1 MADKF
6 LMLVEGPDDYHV
18 LQHLLTAHGVDKR
31 IPYRLDGF
39 RNPPK
44 PSAEDEI
51 VFRVLGGVQNVRKGM
66 VEFLATQLK
75 ITGDLKRLG
84 VVVDA
89 DADCAARWQSLR
101 NVLVKSGYTD
111 TPKQANP
118 LGTIL
123 EHALEPDER
132 PRVGI
137 WIMPNNKDAGAMEH
151 FFALLLTPD
160 DTLWERA
167 RLCIEQ
173 IPAEDRLFKDAF
185 IKAHVHTWLAWQET
199 PGLPM
204 GRAIAK
210 PGKYL
215 NANAPNALQL
225 LDWLRRLFDL
235 DSSP

>member
-1 MADKF
+1 MADMF

-18 LQHLLTAHGVDKR
+18 LQHLLALHSVDKQ
-31 IPYRLDGF
+31 ISYRLEGY

-44 PSAEDEI
+44 PSTEDEI
-51 VFRVLGGVQNVRKGM
+51 VFRVMGGVQNVRKG
-66 VEFLATQLK
+66 VTEYLSQQLK

-101 NVLVKSGYTD
+101 DVLIASGYTD
-111 TPKQANP
+111 APKQADP

-123 EHALEPDER
+123 EHEEK

-137 WIMPNNKDAGAMEH
+137 WIMPNNREPGSMEH
-151 FFALLLTPD
+151 FFALFLPAGD
-160 DTLWERA
+160 SLWERA
-167 RLCIEQ
+167 RLCVEQ
-173 IPAEDRLFKDAF
+173 IPPDERLFKDAF
-185 IKAHVHTWLAWQET
+185 IKAHVHTWLAWQKR

-204 GRAIAK
+204 GQAISD
-210 PGKYL
+210 PEKYL
-215 NANAPNALQL
+215 NAHAPNALQL

-235 DSSP
+235 DSNP